1 MNVSGTHTKSTFN
14 KADLIIFVGAT
25 KKNSRLLRCC
35 DAARLE
41 CPVGTRHR
49 GVVFRR
55 VGRHRVLRQSG
66 DVVLDRKRV
75 CFFFLGV

>member
-1 MNVSGTHTKSTFN
+1 MLPFGVPF
-14 KADLIIFVGAT
+14 
-25 KKNSRLLRCC
+25 
-35 DAARLE
+35 
-41 CPVGTRHR
+41 GTRHR

-75 CFFFLGV
+75 LLFFGV